1 MISIG
6 MPIRNADMVLEK
18 RLKSILSQSYQDFEL
33 IISDNDSQDLTPK
46 ICQKFSDLDKRIRY
60 YKQSKNIG
68 IHKNFKFVL
77 DKAEKN
83 YFVWAAHDDI
93 WHEDYL
99 KKNLDVLEK
108 NKDYVC
114 SISKLVWVGPLID
127 DLKINFRDSF
137 IKKVEKKVRAHLGL
151 LYPVTTSG
159 NFKQRLRKCMK
170 EKGSGYIY
178 GLFRTNILRKVIPNE
193 TFLGTETAITLGAL
207 KYGNFFVVES
217 ELFDKFVGGSGE
229 SSGGMLK
236 WIKSIS
242 PNKFSMIFPL
252 HYLNLWLIKN
262 LGIKL
267 YLRNFD
273 AIISVYFVQ
282 YTYLTFSILQII
294 KKKII
299 S

>member
-1 MISIG
+1 MLSIG
-6 MPIRNADMVLEK
+6 MPIRNAGVGLEK
-18 RLKSILSQSYQDFEL
+18 RLKSILSQSHQDFEL
-33 IISDNDSQDLTPK
+33 IISDNNSEDSTSE
-46 ICQKFSDLDKRIRY
+46 ICQKLSNIDKRIRY
-60 YKQSKNIG
+60 YRQSKNIG

-77 DKAEKN
+77 DKAEKD
-83 YFVWAAHDDI
+83 YFVWAAHDDM
-93 WHEDYL
+93 WHKDYL
-99 KKNLDVLEK
+99 KKNLDVLTK

-114 SISKLVWVGPLID
+114 SISKLLWVGPLID
-127 DLKINFRDSF
+127 NLKINPEDSF
-137 IKKVEKKVRAHLGL
+137 IKKVEKKVRSHLGL

-159 NFKQRLRKCMK
+159 NFKERLRKCMK

-178 GLFRTNILRKVIPNE
+178 GLFRTDVLRKVIPNE

-217 ELFDKFVGGSGE
+217 ELFYKFVGGSGE
-229 SSGGMLK
+229 STGGMIK

-242 PNKFSMIFPL
+242 PNKLSIIFPV

-267 YLRNFD
+267 YLRNLD

-282 YTYLTFSILQII
+282 YTYLSFSILQII

>member
-1 MISIG
+1 
-6 MPIRNADMVLEK
+6 MVLV
-18 RLKSILSQSYQDFEL
+18 LSVGSVGL
-33 IISDNDSQDLTPK
+33 SSSSQP
-46 ICQKFSDLDKRIRY
+46 I
-60 YKQSKNIG
+60 
-68 IHKNFKFVL
+68 
-77 DKAEKN
+77 
-83 YFVWAAHDDI
+83 
-93 WHEDYL
+93 
-99 KKNLDVLEK
+99 
-108 NKDYVC
+108 
-114 SISKLVWVGPLID
+114 
-127 DLKINFRDSF
+127 
-137 IKKVEKKVRAHLGL
+137 
-151 LYPVTTSG
+151 
-159 NFKQRLRKCMK
+159 
-170 EKGSGYIY
+170 
-178 GLFRTNILRKVIPNE
+178 KVIPNE

-267 YLRNFD
+267 YLRNLD